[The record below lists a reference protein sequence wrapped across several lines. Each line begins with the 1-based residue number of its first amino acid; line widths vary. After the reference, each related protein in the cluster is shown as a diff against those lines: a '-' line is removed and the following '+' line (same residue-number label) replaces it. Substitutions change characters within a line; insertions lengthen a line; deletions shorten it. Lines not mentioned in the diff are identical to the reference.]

1 MAEVKFGVFVWPM
14 PLEQAQRVE
23 ELGFDSL
30 WVSEHMLFF
39 VPTFDA
45 ITVLAAFAAR
55 TQRILLGS
63 AVLLLPLRHP
73 TVVAKEVASL
83 DIISN
88 GRIILGVGVGGE
100 FPREFVACGVP
111 VKERGRRTDEAIE
124 VMRKLW
130 SESGVNHEG
139 RFFRLEDANMQP
151 KPVQKPGPP
160 IWIAGRSEAAI
171 KRAAR
176 LGDGYMPYLF
186 SPERY
191 RDSLEKVSAFAQQ
204 QGRDPTTIEAG
215 MYQFICVADTYEEA
229 RQRAI
234 QDLSLRYN
242 QPFDRIVDR
251 YCVLGTPDQCAER
264 LGQYVEAGVRHFIL
278 VPIAPPAELPT
289 HLEVY
294 AREVLPRV
302 RAAPN

>member
-1 MAEVKFGVFVWPM
+1 MAEVKFGVFLWPM

-111 VKERGRRTDEAIE
+111 VIGSDSGHIPRLIEETGGGLVFAEGDTEALAE
-124 VMRKLW
+124 ALRHLL
-130 SESGVNHEG
+130 SDT
-139 RFFRLEDANMQP
+139 EDA
-151 KPVQKPGPP
+151 
-160 IWIAGRSEAAI
+160 
-171 KRAAR
+171 AR
-176 LGDGYMPYLF
+176 KA
-186 SPERY
+186 E
-191 RDSLEKVSAFAQQ
+191 
-204 QGRDPTTIEAG
+204 QGREVIL
-215 MYQFICVADTYEEA
+215 Q
-229 RQRAI
+229 
-234 QDLSLRYN
+234 
-242 QPFDRIVDR
+242 
-251 YCVLGTPDQCAER
+251 
-264 LGQYVEAGVRHFIL
+264 QYAV
-278 VPIAPPAELPT
+278 
-289 HLEVY
+289 
-294 AREVLPRV
+294 PRV
-302 RAAPN
+302 AEKLHAALRTMLG

>member
-1 MAEVKFGVFVWPM
+1 MPELKFGVFLWPL
-14 PLEQAQRVE
+14 PLDQAERVE

-30 WVSEHMLFF
+30 WVSEHMLFY

-73 TVVAKEVASL
+73 TVIAKEVASL

-139 RFFRLEDANMQP
+139 RFFRLEDATMLP

-160 IWIAGRSEAAI
+160 IWVAGRSEAAI

-204 QGRDPTTIEAG
+204 HGRDPTSIEAG
-215 MYQFICVADTYEEA
+215 MYQFICLADTYEEA

-234 QDLSLRYN
+234 QDLSIRYN

-278 VPIAPPAELPT
+278 VPIAPPPELLA

-294 AREVLPRV
+294 AREVVPKV
-302 RAAPN
+302 RAALN

>member
-1 MAEVKFGVFVWPM
+1 
-14 PLEQAQRVE
+14 
-23 ELGFDSL
+23 
-30 WVSEHMLFF
+30 
-39 VPTFDA
+39 
-45 ITVLAAFAAR
+45 
-55 TQRILLGS
+55 
-63 AVLLLPLRHP
+63 
-73 TVVAKEVASL
+73 VVAKEVASL

-130 SESGVNHEG
+130 SESGVNHDG
-139 RFFRLEDANMQP
+139 RFFHLEDANMQP

-160 IWIAGRSEAAI
+160 IWVAGRSEAAI

-191 RDSLEKVSAFAQQ
+191 RDSLEKVSAFAQKH
-204 QGRDPTTIEAG
+204 GRDPTAIEAG
-215 MYQFICVADTYEEA
+215 MYQFICLADTHEEA

-234 QDLSLRYN
+234 QDLSIRYN

-278 VPIAPPAELPT
+278 VPIAPPPELPT

-294 AREVLPRV
+294 AREIVPRV
-302 RAAPN
+302 RAALN

>member
-1 MAEVKFGVFVWPM
+1 MTEVKFGVLLWPM

-30 WVSEHMLFF
+30 WVSEHMLFY

-45 ITVLAAFAAR
+45 VTVLAAFAAR

-139 RFFRLEDANMQP
+139 RFFRLEDATMQP

-160 IWIAGRSEAAI
+160 IWVAGRSEAAM

-191 RDSLEKVSAFAQQ
+191 REGLEKVSAFAQEVR
-204 QGRDPTTIEAG
+204 RDAATIEAG
-215 MYQFICVADTYEEA
+215 IYQFICVADTYEEA
-229 RQRAI
+229 HERAN
-234 QDLSLRYN
+234 QDLSVRYN
-242 QPFDRIVDR
+242 QPFDRLVDR
-251 YCVLGTPDQCAER
+251 YCVLGSPDQCAER
-264 LGQYVEAGVRHFIL
+264 LGQYVEAGVRHFIF
-278 VPIAPPAELPT
+278 VPIVSSRGLAAD
-289 HLEVY
+289 LETY
-294 AREVLPRV
+294 AHEVVPRV
-302 RAAPN
+302 RAALD